1 MGLGG
6 IFALIGLEGMLMIF
20 IVVVYFLN
28 AYFSSEKQKSREQ
41 SIYKQLR
48 IHVYVIV
55 VKWHIYIS

>member
-1 MGLGG
+1 MGFGG

-20 IVVVYFLN
+20 IMVVYFLN

-41 SIYKQLR
+41 CIYKQLC

>member
-1 MGLGG
+1 MGFGG

-20 IVVVYFLN
+20 IMVVYFLN